1 MVSSGPGQQ
10 KSTRICHGQLWSRET
25 KVNQDLPWSALVQ
38 GNQSQQGI
46 SWLTLVDVDQSN
58 QITKSGG
65 VPYPHLGEL
74 TMNCTHVQSLY
85 TYTAA
90 Y

>member
-65 VPYPHLGEL
+65 VPYPHPVEL
-74 TMNCTHVQSLY
+74 TMNCTYVQ
-85 TYTAA
+85 
-90 Y
+90 